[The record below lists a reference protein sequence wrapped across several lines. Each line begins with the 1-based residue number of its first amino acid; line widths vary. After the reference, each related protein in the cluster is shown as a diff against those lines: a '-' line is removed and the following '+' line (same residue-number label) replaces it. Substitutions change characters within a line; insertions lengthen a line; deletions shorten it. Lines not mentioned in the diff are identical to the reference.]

1 MKTDKQLQDD
11 VIAELEWEPS
21 VDSADIGV
29 AVVDGVVTLNGYVR
43 TYAQKLA
50 AERAAKRVAGVKAIA
65 EELKVRFA
73 SDPKTAD
80 HEIARRILDV
90 FAWNSLVPANKLQ
103 VMVENGWV
111 TLAGETTWRF
121 EAEEAERVAA
131 QISGVK
137 GVSNAIKITKRVQAG
152 DVRKGIQAAFTRQAD
167 LDAKAV
173 NIAIDGGK
181 VVLSGHVRAWYE
193 RQAAERAA
201 WAAPGVTQ
209 VVDRIAVY

>member
-29 AVVDGVVTLNGYVR
+29 AVVDGVVTLNGYVPS
-43 TYAQKLA
+43 YAQKIA
-50 AERAAKRVAGVKAIA
+50 AERAAKRVFGVKAIA
-65 EELKVRFA
+65 EELQVRFA

-90 FAWNSLVPANKLQ
+90 FTWNSLVPANRLQ
-103 VMVENGWV
+103 VTVENGWV
-111 TLAGETTWRF
+111 TLTGETTWHF
-121 EAEEAERVAA
+121 EADEAERVAA
-131 QISGVK
+131 KISGVK
-137 GVSNAIKITKRVQAG
+137 GVSNAIKIAKRVQAG
-152 DVRKGIQAAFTRQAD
+152 DVRKGIEAAFTRQAD

-181 VVLSGHVRAWYE
+181 VVLSGHVRAWQE
-193 RQAAERAA
+193 REAAERAA

>member
-29 AVVDGVVTLNGYVR
+29 AVVDGVVTLNGYVPS
-43 TYAQKLA
+43 YAQKIA
-50 AERAAKRVAGVKAIA
+50 AERAAKRVFGVKAIA

-90 FAWNSLVPANKLQ
+90 FAWNSMVPANKLQ
-103 VMVENGWV
+103 VTVENGWV
-111 TLAGETTWRF
+111 TLTGETTWHF
-121 EAEEAERVAA
+121 EADEAERVAA
-131 QISGVK
+131 KISGVK
-137 GVSNAIKITKRVQAG
+137 GVSNAIEIAKRVQAG
-152 DVRKGIQAAFTRQAD
+152 DVRKGIEAAFTRQAD

-173 NIAIDGGK
+173 NIAINGGK
-181 VVLSGHVRAWYE
+181 VVLSGHVRAWHE

>member
-29 AVVDGVVTLNGYVR
+29 AVVDGVVTLNGYVPS
-43 TYAQKLA
+43 YAQKIA
-50 AERAAKRVAGVKAIA
+50 AERAAKRVFGVKAIA

-73 SDPKTAD
+73 SDPKTD

-90 FAWNSLVPANKLQ
+90 FAWNSMVPANKLQ
-103 VMVENGWV
+103 VTVENGWV
-111 TLAGETTWRF
+111 TLTGETTWHF
-121 EAEEAERVAA
+121 EADEAERVAA
-131 QISGVK
+131 KISGVK
-137 GVSNAIKITKRVQAG
+137 GVSNAIEIAKRVQAG
-152 DVRKGIQAAFTRQAD
+152 DVRKGIEAAFTRQAD

-173 NIAIDGGK
+173 NIAINGGK
-181 VVLSGHVRAWYE
+181 VVLSGHVRAWHE

>member
-21 VDSADIGV
+21 VDFADIGV

-43 TYAQKLA
+43 SYAQKLA

-131 QISGVK
+131 QIRGVK